1 LVAGIFCAVQAQ
13 LPRGEITTYEQRT
26 VYVPVQHDVRAHGAV
41 GDGVADDTA
50 TLQQAIDAASAD
62 NGGKVY
68 LPPGIYRTTSPLRIA
83 ARDVTIAADVR
94 RQWVGAAM
102 PQSEWAGATIVA
114 DHDGDCIVLHT
125 ADEIH
130 GFKLQSVSLCR
141 VGYETPGDRTGVGV
155 HFRLDG
161 AFRGTFQ
168 LDDVAVIGFNTG
180 VLFDRPDSAVIKQI
194 GMVRVTRC
202 VFKLNEHAFRMIDR
216 TQINRFWFVG
226 NVIKWSETG
235 LRIGCNGGVIMDSV
249 FESLD
254 EGVFVSG
261 SYDVLI
267 SNNYIGNIRGD
278 YAVRLEQVHGG
289 ELAWHRIYQVAAEDP
304 FQLRSCSRMRI
315 VGPVAKEGNCRLL
328 EEVGQDWGR

>member
-1 LVAGIFCAVQAQ
+1 
-13 LPRGEITTYEQRT
+13 
-26 VYVPVQHDVRAHGAV
+26 
-41 GDGVADDTA
+41 
-50 TLQQAIDAASAD
+50 
-62 NGGKVY
+62 
-68 LPPGIYRTTSPLRIA
+68 
-83 ARDVTIAADVR
+83 
-94 RQWVGAAM
+94 
-102 PQSEWAGATIVA
+102 
-114 DHDGDCIVLHT
+114 
-125 ADEIH
+125 
-130 GFKLQSVSLCR
+130 
-141 VGYETPGDRTGVGV
+141 
-155 HFRLDG
+155 
-161 AFRGTFQ
+161 
-168 LDDVAVIGFNTG
+168 
-180 VLFDRPDSAVIKQI
+180 
-194 GMVRVTRC
+194 